1 MHKTVITHGKAWFDF
16 GLKELYRYRELLWIL
31 TWRDLKVRYAQT
43 IVGVL
48 WAIINPLFTLVVL
61 TFVFKTVADVDTG
74 GYPHLLFTLSGM
86 AAWTYFSSVVA
97 GAGGSIISSQQMV
110 SKVYFPRLL
119 LPLSKAVGALVD
131 LAVVLVI
138 LTIMLFWYGF
148 APSSTIIYL
157 PAFIFL
163 AILAG
168 VGVGLWISAMSIRFR
183 DFMYVTP
190 LLLRLGMF
198 ITPIAYPVSSVGEK
212 WETLMYLNPM
222 TGIIEGMR
230 WSILGIH
237 PPTEGLTLSIIVVAV
252 VFVSGMIVF
261 NRIERKIAD
270 II

>member
-1 MHKTVITHGKAWFDF
+1 MVAG
-16 GLKELYRYRELLWIL
+16 
-31 TWRDLKVRYAQT
+31 
-43 IVGVL
+43 VGV
-48 WAIINPLFTLVVL
+48 
-61 TFVFKTVADVDTG
+61 
-74 GYPHLLFTLSGM
+74 
-86 AAWTYFSSVVA
+86 
-97 GAGGSIISSQQMV
+97 SIISSQQMV

-148 APSSTIIYL
+148 APSSTIVYL

-252 VFVSGMIVF
+252 VFISGLIVF

>member
-1 MHKTVITHGKAWFDF
+1 MHKTVITQGKAWFDF

-48 WAIINPLFTLVVL
+48 WAIINPLFTLLVL
-61 TFVFKTVADVDTG
+61 TFVFKTVANVDTG

-86 AAWTYFSSVVA
+86 AGWTYFSSVVA
-97 GAGGSIISSQQMV
+97 GAGGSIISAQQMV

-119 LPLSKAVGALVD
+119 LPLSKAVGSLVD

-138 LTIMLFWYGF
+138 LTLMLFWYGHV
-148 APSSTIIYL
+148 PSTTIIWL
-157 PAFIFL
+157 PLFIAL

-168 VGVGLWISAMSIRFR
+168 VGIGLWISAMSIRFR

-198 ITPIAYPVSSVGEK
+198 VTPIAYPVSSVGEK
-212 WETLMYLNPM
+212 WEQWMYLNPM

-237 PPTEGLTLSIIVVAV
+237 PPGKELWITVSVVLFVFMTGLL
-252 VFVSGMIVF
+252 VF